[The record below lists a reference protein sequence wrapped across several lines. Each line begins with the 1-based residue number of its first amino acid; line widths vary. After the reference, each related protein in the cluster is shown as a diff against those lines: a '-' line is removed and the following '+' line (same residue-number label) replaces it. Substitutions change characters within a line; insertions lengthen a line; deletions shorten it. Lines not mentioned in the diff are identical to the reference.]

1 MGRRGGSGEQEG
13 PPGGDAGAAWVF
25 FFFRGGGGRARL
37 AQAGWRTGGSPG
49 GCSVLGGEREVL
61 DKKAKGVPTAPP
73 PAVPPPPRPGSL
85 PRAGGGRV
93 RSGSSPRFRWVRDFY
108 FYFLI

>member
-73 PAVPPPPRPGSL
+73 PSRPPAAAAGLSPP
-85 PRAGGGRV
+85 GRR
-93 RSGSSPRFRWVRDFY
+93 RSGSLRFFTAIS
-108 FYFLI
+108 LGT